1 MTGKNVLH
9 RFAYEDLRQW
19 IEEAD
24 KLGEM
29 RYLKGLSWE
38 KEIGMVTELLHHTDP
53 APCGLFSEVPGCDP
67 SYRVLTNFFGGKR
80 KGMTLGFPAD
90 MSKLELTDG
99 LAEIT
104 ETKKPIPHKIVETG
118 PIFENILT
126 GDAIDVTKFPTPK
139 WHEED
144 GGRYIGTGSYNVTK
158 DPDENWINTGTYRVM
173 IQDKKTVGFYISP
186 GKHGRIH
193 RDKYMARGEKMPACI
208 VVGGDPMMFLM
219 ASSEVPYGLC
229 EYDLVGGYRGKAME
243 CVKGKVTGLPFP
255 ANAELVI
262 EGWIDPKE
270 MRQEGPFGEW
280 TGYYASDTRPEP
292 VMHIEAIYHRNDPI
306 ILGCPPQRPP
316 DELARYRAV
325 ARSALLK
332 RAIQPP
338 ACPT

>member
-1 MTGKNVLH
+1 MTGKNLKH
-9 RFAYEDLRQW
+9 QFAYDDLRQW
-19 IEEAD
+19 IAEAD

-53 APCGLFSEVPGCDP
+53 APCALFSEVPGCDP
-67 SYRVLTNFFGGKR
+67 SYRVLTNFFGARR

-118 PIFENILT
+118 PVFENIIT
-126 GDAIDVTKFPTPK
+126 GNDIDITKFPTPK

-219 ASSEVPYGLC
+219 A
-229 EYDLVGGYRGKAME
+229 
-243 CVKGKVTGLPFP
+243 
-255 ANAELVI
+255 
-262 EGWIDPKE
+262 
-270 MRQEGPFGEW
+270 
-280 TGYYASDTRPEP
+280 
-292 VMHIEAIYHRNDPI
+292 
-306 ILGCPPQRPP
+306 
-316 DELARYRAV
+316 
-325 ARSALLK
+325 
-332 RAIQPP
+332 
-338 ACPT
+338 